1 MDKDAQKRNK
11 KAQIKYKVIDES
23 FLKKTMLSI
32 LEDESRR
39 EHDVKWVKPKKKKE
53 KSGETKVVFE
63 PPMKEPTEEGK

>member
-1 MDKDAQKRNK
+1 
-11 KAQIKYKVIDES
+11 
-23 FLKKTMLSI
+23 MLSI